1 MILSFASKQLLNVLF
16 THLFA
21 QYVKLRR
28 VCALAVCK
36 PAAHVLP
43 SDCFFEGGETPE
55 QQALAG
61 CWHLD
66 VKHSSGYEGHPQR

>member
-21 QYVKLRR
+21 QYVKLRGS
-28 VCALAVCK
+28 
-36 PAAHVLP
+36 VL
-43 SDCFFEGGETPE
+43 SLCVNLLLTSRRLIVFFEGGETPE

-66 VKHSSGYEGHPQR
+66 VEHSSGYEGHPQR